1 MTVFFTTHWTQV
13 LQARGDSP
21 EARAALSELCDSYYA
36 PVFAFVRHNAVGEDS
51 ARELTQEF
59 FRRLLSGKG
68 IAAVDPERGRFRSF
82 LLGAVKHFLA
92 DMRDHD
98 RRLKRGEGKT
108 PLPLETSIL
117 DAHTLSPDRE
127 FDRKWALTV
136 LERALSTLEKEKPD
150 HFDILKEW
158 LTGDNKDLSQAAAAR
173 TLGTTEGAVK
183 VAIYRLRRRFRDA
196 VKREISQ
203 TLNDP
208 AHVHDELAALID
220 AMR

>member
-1 MTVFFTTHWTQV
+1 MVFATTHWTQV

-36 PVFAFVRHNAVGEDS
+36 PVFAFIRHNAVNEDS
-51 ARELTQEF
+51 ARELSQEF

-68 IAAVDPERGRFRSF
+68 IAAVDPQRGRFRSF
-82 LLGAVKHFLA
+82 LLGAVKHFLT

-108 PLPLETSIL
+108 PLPLETQII
-117 DAHTLSPDRE
+117 DPRTPSPDRE

-136 LERALSTLEKEKPD
+136 LERALSTLENEKPD
-150 HFDILKEW
+150 HFDALKPW
-158 LTGDNKDLSQAAAAR
+158 LTGDSKGLSQAAAAQA
-173 TLGTTEGAVK
+173 LGTTEGAVK

-196 VKREISQ
+196 VKSEIAQ

-208 AHVHDELAALID
+208 AQVQDELAALID